1 MSNIEQIKQA
11 CRELEEALIEDLQT
25 KEAEAKASEARRASR
40 NKLRLAKGRI
50 YDMEFDVIETNE

>member
-1 MSNIEQIKQA
+1 MESNIKQIKTA
-11 CRELEEALIEDLQT
+11 CKELEEALIEDLIT

-50 YDMEFDVIETNE
+50 YDMDFDVVEN